1 MFMSRKLLLLYFMF
15 LFCTSCE
22 KNDNGDG
29 LHPVNTRS
37 DSLKVKPGTDIYI
50 EVDTVLNE
58 YDVDIKIHKNE

>member
-1 MFMSRKLLLLYFMF
+1 MF